1 MEKSQLKC
9 SYESHKENDAIS
21 FCYNCKIYMC
31 HKCEKL
37 HSDLFSNHFSIK
49 LGKDKNID
57 DLFTGLCKEENHSI
71 ELKYFCKSHNKLCCA
86 ECITKFKG
94 KNHGQHTDCTI
105 CSIEDIKNEKMNKLN
120 ENIKT
125 LEELSTNLQESIKEI
140 KIIFEKNEKKK
151 EELKLEIQKV
161 FTKIRTAIN
170 DREDELLLEIDKDF
184 NELFLNENIIQ
195 DSEKLPNKI
204 KISLDKGKS
213 INNNLEN
220 SKLNSLIND
229 CLNIENNINDISK
242 INQSMKK
249 YKSSE
254 NNIIFKVNENDNQ
267 KLFEF
272 IRTFGHIYKP
282 ISEILKYDDFI
293 KINEMIGCNNEFI
306 IKFNAKRDDCNTD
319 IFHKNCD
326 GICGCLF
333 ICKIDS
339 GDILGAYL
347 TAKIKKSSEYSDD
360 NKAFLF
366 NLTQNIIK
374 KNKKSFKN
382 AIQNCGDSS
391 YFIKFGNN
399 CKVFYLDGNC
409 LNSNNSFADTCG
421 CEANY
426 DCKSTNLLN
435 NTSNKNFKV
444 ENFEVFEVKSK
455 I

>member
-37 HSDLFSNHFSIK
+37 HSELFSNHFSIK

-71 ELKYFCKSHNKLCCA
+71 ELKYFCKSHNKLCCS

-125 LEELSTNLQESIKEI
+125 LEELSTNLQESIKEF

-267 KLFEF
+267 KLFES

-333 ICKIDS
+333 ICKVDS

-409 LNSNNSFADTCG
+409 LNSNNSFADACG
-421 CEANY
+421 CEANF
-426 DCKSTNLLN
+426 DCNSTNLLN
-435 NTSNKNFKV
+435 NTSGKSFKV

>member
-1 MEKSQLKC
+1 
-9 SYESHKENDAIS
+9 
-21 FCYNCKIYMC
+21 MC

-37 HSDLFSNHFSIK
+37 HSELFSNHFAIK

-71 ELKYFCKSHNKLCCA
+71 ELKYFCKTHNKLCCA

-120 ENIKT
+120 ENIKI

-213 INNNLEN
+213 INNNSEN

-267 KLFEF
+267 KLFES
-272 IRTFGHIYKP
+272 IRAFGYIYNNP

-306 IKFNAKRDDCNTD
+306 IKFNAKRDGCNTD

-333 ICKIDS
+333 ICKVNS

-347 TAKIKKSSEYSDD
+347 TAKIQKSNEFSDD

-391 YFIKFGNN
+391 YFIRFGNS

-409 LNSNNSFADTCG
+409 LNSNNSQVTTCT
-421 CEANY
+421 CDANF
-426 DCKSTNLLN
+426 DCGSTNLLN
-435 NTSNKNFKV
+435 NSSYINFKV